1 MFKRKITYGFIVALA
16 IALSSCSSGS
26 NDEPVASVG
35 EKVLYRSKVEEI
47 LPKGISREDSISMTD
62 NYIDKWIK
70 QELLIQKAD
79 ENLSEEQKDLRNE
92 LEEYRNSLII
102 YKYKNELIR
111 QRMDTVVTD
120 QQIEEFYNNNP
131 ANFNLN
137 NSIVKATFV
146 MIPSDL
152 ADPNM
157 VKSLIA
163 DTSPEG
169 IDELRDYCS
178 QYAKKANISAD
189 EWISFQMLENNFPQK
204 VDDPETFL
212 KRNELYE
219 MNDSNYYYIV
229 SIHDYKLSNDLA
241 PIEFVRDNI
250 KNLILNQRKIRFLK
264 EIEENI
270 YTEGV
275 RKKKFRIYDTKT
287 N

>member
-1 MFKRKITYGFIVALA
+1 MFKRKITYSLIAALA
-16 IALSSCSSGS
+16 LALAGCSSDLS
-26 NDEPVASVG
+26 DEPVASVG

-47 LPKGISREDSISMTD
+47 LPKGISKEDSISMSD

-79 ENLSEEQKDLRNE
+79 ENLSDEQKDLRNE

-111 QRMDTVVTD
+111 QRMDTVVTN
-120 QQIEEFYNNNP
+120 QQIEKFYNNNP
-131 ANFNLN
+131 TNFNLN

-204 VDDPETFL
+204 VEDPESFL

>member
-16 IALSSCSSGS
+16 IAVAGCSSDIS
-26 NDEPVASVG
+26 DEPVASVG
-35 EKVLYRSKVEEI
+35 EKVLYRTKVDEI
-47 LPKGISREDSISMTD
+47 LPKGISMEDSISMSQ

-79 ENLSEEQKDLRNE
+79 ENLSAEQKDLRNE
-92 LEEYRNSLII
+92 IEEYRNSLII

-120 QQIEEFYNNNP
+120 QQIEEYYNSNP

-146 MIPSDL
+146 MIPGDL
-152 ADPNM
+152 ADPDL

-169 IDELRDYCS
+169 IDELRDYCG
-178 QYAKKANISAD
+178 QYAKKVNISAD
-189 EWISFQMLENNFPQK
+189 EWISFQMLEKNFPQQ
-204 VDDPETFL
+204 VEDPETFL
-212 KRNELYE
+212 TRNKLYE

-250 KNLILNQRKIRFLK
+250 KNLILNQRKIKFLK

-275 RKKKFRIYDTKT
+275 RKKKFRIYE
-287 N
+287 